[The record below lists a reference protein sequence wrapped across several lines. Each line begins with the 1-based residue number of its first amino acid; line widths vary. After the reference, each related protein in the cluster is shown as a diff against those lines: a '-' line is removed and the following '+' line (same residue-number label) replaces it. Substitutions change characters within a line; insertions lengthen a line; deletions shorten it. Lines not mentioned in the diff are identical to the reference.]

1 MNGAYDWV
9 KERSSLLIDFIVVGL
24 VVGFLLRGRL
34 ANLAEVEVRG
44 LLLAVLAVVVQY
56 GGQYVT
62 NAGWLDV
69 RPYAP
74 YIYLA
79 TLLFLF
85 VVIWLNRKNPAIVLM
100 GAGILLN
107 FLVIAVNGGKM
118 PVSAEGLVRSGM
130 EEYIEV
136 LQGDDILTHQLL
148 GEATRLA
155 FLADV
160 FVLPEPYPLPK
171 LFSIG
176 DVVLGV
182 GACWFLIGGMTAHP
196 SVTGKR
202 RAVEVRRLSSWG

>member
-1 MNGAYDWV
+1 M
-9 KERSSLLIDFIVVGL
+9 LIDFIVLAL
-24 VVGFLLRGRL
+24 VVGLLLRGRL

-62 NAGWLDV
+62 NAGWFDV

-107 FLVIAVNGGKM
+107 YLVIAANGGKM
-118 PVSAEGLVRSGM
+118 PVSAEGLVRAGM
-130 EEYIEV
+130 EEYIDV
-136 LQGDDILTHQLL
+136 LQDGEILTHQLI
-148 GEATRLA
+148 GEGTRLA
-155 FLADV
+155 FLADI
-160 FVLPEPYPLPK
+160 FALPK
-171 LFSIG
+171 AYPFPRIFSIG
-176 DVVLGV
+176 DVVLGI
-182 GACWFLIGGMTAHP
+182 GASWFLIGGMIAHP
-196 SVTGKR
+196 SVTGKP